1 MSALLNYIGYWWSSP
16 EDQNGVEADK
26 AINVI
31 PKSFSEEKPLSL
43 ISPSDLIKIKL
54 NPPKN
59 IIPAPAR
66 NMPPLDKFTLNV
78 LNQAQLKQIMSVKL
92 KKTKHIEK
100 VRYYEPRHPVLKELL
115 RKNPRK

>member
-1 MSALLNYIGYWWSSP
+1 MSALFNYIGYWWSSP
-16 EDQNGVEADK
+16 EDHNGVEADK
-26 AINVI
+26 TSNVI
-31 PKSFSEEKPLSL
+31 PKSFSEERLLSL
-43 ISPSDLIKIKL
+43 ISPSDLIKVKL
-54 NPPKN
+54 NPPKD

-115 RKNPRK
+115 QKNPRK